1 MELTATLAFVV
12 ASLAV
17 ADTLPEAAPN
27 NLDERKVATCRMRDP
42 RAGSGDPWRTG
53 ACRASKSACSSI
65 GGEAY
70 Q

>member
-1 MELTATLAFVV
+1 MKLATILAFVV
-12 ASLAV
+12 ASLAA
-17 ADTLPEAAPN
+17 ADTLPQPAPN
-27 NLDERKVATCRMRDP
+27 DLDERKVATCRMKDP

-53 ACRASKSACSSI
+53 ACRESKRACRST